1 MDWVSFGLLLKAN
14 EALYCVIFAVSAI
27 FYALLFRRMF
37 ISILD
42 PFFFAL
48 IFSVFGFSVVWFLY
62 FTKSIDDRYLASYLL
77 TQVAFWGGLFTFK
90 SLMRRE
96 ILSEV
101 KVVRIEDEELLEK
114 ILFVTVSS
122 IYMVLQLVSYGLIGI
137 PLLLSSHIDI
147 YNNSGGLGILGRA
160 LDVLKPCAIF
170 MLVWFLFKRSGSVSF
185 KSYQYFF
192 LLMVLLF
199 FALSGSKG
207 EFMLLGFIIF
217 CFLILNAS
225 RLKQVF
231 RKLRRLEILITVA
244 GFCFV
249 FFTIFVQPTENGI
262 TSNNLQFFAFR
273 LVSSGDAYFFS
284 YPNYNIEHINGSQ
297 PFLALFGD
305 IFSTVR
311 LIPREQ
317 QPQILGLQLFQM
329 FSKLDIITGPNARH
343 NVFGYVYFGFLGSI
357 FFSYVIGFLLS
368 LVRNRLYFNLRR
380 NTFTQLFFVL
390 VYINL
395 AGIETDPPQ
404 AISGIENVILILPV
418 VIFITGFFYLI
429 LKKNSSCYNFLIQD
443 KIN

>member
-14 EALYCVIFAVSAI
+14 EVLYCVIFAVSVI
-27 FYALLFRRMF
+27 IYALLFKRLF

-42 PFFFAL
+42 PIVFAL

-62 FTKSIDDRYLASYLL
+62 FTKSIDTRYLVSYML
-77 TQVAFWGGLFTFK
+77 TQVAFWAGLFTFQ
-90 SLMRRE
+90 SLRRRE

-101 KVVRIEDEELLEK
+101 KVVKVEDEEFLEK
-114 ILFVTVSS
+114 IFFVIASS
-122 IYMVLQLVSYGLIGI
+122 IYVLIQLASYALVGI

-147 YNNSGGLGILGRA
+147 YNNSGGFGILGRT
-160 LDVLKPCAIF
+160 LDVLKPCSVF
-170 MLVWFLFKRSGSVSF
+170 MLVWFLFKPSRSILF
-185 KSYQYFF
+185 KTYQYFF
-192 LLMVLLF
+192 LMMVLLF

-207 EFMLLGFIIF
+207 EFMLLGFILF

-225 RLKQVF
+225 RFKKTF
-231 RKLRRLEILITVA
+231 GKLRRLEIMILGA
-244 GFCFV
+244 GLCFV

-273 LVSSGDAYFFS
+273 LVSSGDAYFFA
-284 YPNYNIEHINGSQ
+284 YPNHNIEKISGSQ

-317 QPQILGLQLFQM
+317 QPQILGLQLFRM
-329 FSKLDIITGPNARH
+329 FSNLDIITGPNARH
-343 NVFGYVYFGFLGSI
+343 NVFGYVYFGFFGSI
-357 FFSYVIGFLLS
+357 IFSYLIGFLLS

-380 NTFTQLFFVL
+380 NTFTQLLFVL
-390 VYINL
+390 LYINL

-404 AISGIENVILILPV
+404 AVSNIENVMLILPA
-418 VIFITGFFYLI
+418 VIVITGFFYI
-429 LKKNSSCYNFLIQD
+429 LLKRSSPEYHLLTENKL
-443 KIN
+443 N

>member
-14 EALYCVIFAVSAI
+14 EVLYCIIFAASAI

-62 FTKSIDDRYLASYLL
+62 FTKSIDARYLVSYLL
-77 TQVAFWGGLFTFK
+77 TQIAFWAGLFTFK
-90 SLMRRE
+90 SLRRRE
-96 ILSEV
+96 ILSKV

-114 ILFVTVSS
+114 IFFVTVSS
-122 IYMVLQLVSYGLIGI
+122 IYIMIQLASYGLIGI

-170 MLVWFLFKRSGSVSF
+170 MLVWFLFKRSGSISF
-185 KSYQYFF
+185 KTYQYFF
-192 LLMVLLF
+192 LLMLLLF

-207 EFMLLGFIIF
+207 EFMLLGFIVF

-225 RLKQVF
+225 RFKQVF
-231 RKLRRLEILITVA
+231 RKLRRLEILIIGA
-244 GFCFV
+244 GLCFV
-249 FFTIFVQPTENGI
+249 FFTIFAQSTENGI

-273 LVSSGDAYFFS
+273 LVSSGDAYFFA
-284 YPNYNIEHINGSQ
+284 YPNHNIEHISGSQ

-329 FSKLDIITGPNARH
+329 FSKLDIITGPNARQ
-343 NVFGYVYFGFLGSI
+343 NVFGYVYFGFFGSI
-357 FFSYVIGFLLS
+357 VFSYLIGFLLS

-380 NTFTQLFFVL
+380 NIFTQLFFVL
-390 VYINL
+390 LYINL

-404 AISGIENVILILPV
+404 AISEVENVMLILPV
-418 VIFITGFFYLI
+418 IIFITGFFYLM
-429 LKKNSSCYNFLIQD
+429 LKKSSSEYNLLTEG
-443 KIN
+443 KIS